1 MEHFWTQK
9 NSHNVHLEPVEWTP
23 KVIRSNLKNQS
34 SASFGGEVETIL
46 ITVSIRIFIS
56 YLALGR
62 KGLIENHTG
71 LSESE
76 LRREFKFKV
85 GVCPMNEDV

>member
-1 MEHFWTQK
+1 MDSKSNSVQSQKTIKCIFW
-9 NSHNVHLEPVEWTP
+9 
-23 KVIRSNLKNQS
+23 
-34 SASFGGEVETIL
+34 GEVETIF
-46 ITVSIRIFIS
+46 ITVRIFIS
-56 YLALGR
+56 YFALGS